1 MNSKLFFTMAAV
13 ALAIVAIGCNKS
25 GKLGTTS
32 HFTPPAGPMKL
43 ELKWPQGERIV
54 QDLVLTQAMVITIP
68 GRLEPIKQNVTIGEK
83 YSLTVLNSNPDGSHE
98 LELQF
103 LSLRVS
109 LPSGRRQIHYD
120 SEKDS
125 ASGSSNP
132 VVKAFSQIVGAKIQY
147 YLDASNNV
155 ERIEGVDDLLDR
167 LSSGGTVP
175 PTVKNIFNE
184 NSFKQLMSYARFI
197 PPNPVQPGDT
207 WPVQIQMVSD
217 AVGTINQNF
226 DFTFARWEQHGERN
240 CARLEFSGT
249 MQTDRNAPPSSNIP
263 GATISLQDGSFVG
276 VLWFDPEF
284 GISIDSQVNEDMTL
298 LITIPRR
305 NPNAAAGSTQVIT
318 NQLTQ
323 VLNFKL
329 DSLN

>member
-1 MNSKLFFTMAAV
+1 MNSKLLSAVAAV
-13 ALAIVAIGCNKS
+13 ALAIVVTGCNRS
-25 GKLGTTS
+25 GKLSTAS
-32 HFTPPAGPMKL
+32 HFTPPSGPMKL

-54 QDLVLTQAMVITIP
+54 QDLVLTQAMVITVP
-68 GRLEPIKQNVTIGEK
+68 GRLEPLKQNVILGEK
-83 YSLTVLNSNPDGSHE
+83 YSLTVLNANPDGSHE

-103 LSLRVS
+103 LGVRISV
-109 LPSGRRQIHYD
+109 PSGRRQIHYD

-125 ASGSSNP
+125 ASGSSNRI
-132 VVKAFSQIVGAKIQY
+132 VRAISKIVGAKIQY

-155 ERIEGVDDLLDR
+155 ERIEGVDELLGR
-167 LSSGGTVP
+167 LSNGGSIPTTVR
-175 PTVKNIFNE
+175 NIFNE
-184 NSFKQLMSYARFI
+184 NSFKQLMSYARFV
-197 PPNPVQPGDT
+197 PPNPVQPGNT
-207 WPVQIQMVSD
+207 WPVQIQTTSD

-226 DFTFARWEQHGERN
+226 NFTFVSWEQHGERN

-249 MQTDRNAPPSSNIP
+249 MQTQSNAPPDPTGMS
-263 GATISLQDGSFVG
+263 ISMQDGSFTG

-298 LITIPRR
+298 LITVPGR
-305 NPNAAAGSTQVIT
+305 NAAGPTTQVLT

-323 VLNFKL
+323 ALTFKL

>member
-1 MNSKLFFTMAAV
+1 MNSKLFFAVAAV
-13 ALAIVAIGCNKS
+13 ALAIVVIGCNKS
-25 GKLGTTS
+25 GKLGTAS

-43 ELKWPQGERIV
+43 ELKWPPGERLV
-54 QDLVLTQAMVITIP
+54 QDLVLTQVMAISIP
-68 GRLEPIKQNVTIGEK
+68 GRLEPLQQNVAIGEK
-83 YSLTVLNSNPDGSHE
+83 YSLTVLNADPDGTHE
-98 LELQF
+98 LEMQF
-103 LSLRVS
+103 LSARIS

-125 ASGSSNP
+125 GSTDP
-132 VVKAFSQIVGAKIQY
+132 IAKVLSQIIGAKIQY

-155 ERIEGVDDLLDR
+155 ERMEGADKLADQI
-167 LSSGGTVP
+167 SGGGTA
-175 PTVKNIFNE
+175 TAALKNIFNE

-207 WPVQIQMVSD
+207 WPVQIQTASD
-217 AVGTINQNF
+217 ALGTITQNF
-226 DFTFARWEQHGERN
+226 SFTFARWEQHGERN

-249 MQTDRNAPPSSNIP
+249 MQSGTNPLPDHTDM
-263 GATISLQDGSFVG
+263 TISMQDGTMTG

-284 GISIDSQVNEDMTL
+284 GIVIDSQVDQDMTL

-305 NPNAAAGSTQVIT
+305 SQNATGSSMQVIT
-318 NQLTQ
+318 NQLSQ
-323 VLNFKL
+323 VLSFKL